1 MRKLLCIA
9 LLVAGLFECV
19 KMFTEIDLTGN
30 LGGDWETVSPDGV
43 HDAGLV
49 IWKFTADN
57 EDPHF

>member
-1 MRKLLCIA
+1 M
-9 LLVAGLFECV
+9 AGLFECV